1 MPHKFTDMKI
11 QHKYNAWKAK
21 SNGEPIEWTDR
32 IFTGVS
38 KRAIIKH
45 LAFEES
51 VEHQHNDMIIRCK
64 DGTIWGVS
72 QI

>member
-1 MPHKFTDMKI
+1 MKK
-11 QHKYNAWKAK
+11 QNKYNAWKAN
-21 SNGEPIEWTDR
+21 SNGDPIEGTDR

-45 LAFEES
+45 LAFDED
-51 VEHQHNDMIIRCK
+51 VEHQHNDLLVRCK
-64 DGTIWGVS
+64 DGTIWCVS